1 MVVENMKFILRCFE
15 TFSGLSIN
23 FKKSCIVGFGVN
35 EEFLYRLTALCKC
48 KVGVLPI
55 CYLGIP
61 LGVDSRRV
69 ATSDVVVE
77 KFRKKLA
84 GWKCRSMSWA
94 ARIVLVNAVLSSLPI
109 YFMSL
114 FQAAVSGGLDGKRKM
129 AKVNWK
135 QICKPKENGGAGVVN
150 LEIKNKVL
158 LAKWRWRVMVDKN
171 ALWSKV
177 ILAKYGSN
185 AKQWRAIVENSF
197 DVRLNRW
204 IGDKDFKWKDHWCG
218 NCPLKFEFPR
228 LFRLAKFKNGSVF
241 YYSALL
247 DREWGMIS
255 RLLDWVG
262 GVVLI
267 PEVEDRILWKHDKN
281 GEFSVKQLT
290 KLMVDGVGVDFSF
303 AFDRLW
309 KLKVPSRVR
318 YFLWLIA
325 IDRVPTK
332 DFLIKKGLKIGVIF
346 NICPWCNREWEKTD
360 HLFFNCIFIN
370 GFWKR
375 IFNWWDIRWKKVNNF
390 EDFYSCCFK
399 VKILGSCK
407 SLWLIAIVA
416 AVWSIWLARN
426 EMVFDNKVL
435 KMDTLVFHAK
445 MRALLWSRAAF
456 DECRFHERLWFKFN
470 VSGIV
475 FEGVQG
481 GGGVLRGEDGIV
493 RALFSGPIDAGDA
506 ESTELGAIIIALDII
521 IEISWKR
528 TGSLIIEI
536 GSREVLSWT
545 LEKTRKHGNEM
556 ADSLAIAGANRTSMF
571 KAWW

>member
-1 MVVENMKFILRCFE
+1 MKFILRCFE

-23 FKKSCIVGFGVN
+23 FKKSCIVRFGVN
-35 EEFLYRLTALCKC
+35 EEFLYRLTGLCKC

-55 CYLGIP
+55 YYLGIP

-94 ARIVLVNAVLSSLPI
+94 ARIVL
-109 YFMSL
+109 
-114 FQAAVSGGLDGKRKM
+114 
-129 AKVNWK
+129 
-135 QICKPKENGGAGVVN
+135 ICRPKENGGAGVVN
-150 LEIKNKVL
+150 LEIKNKAL

-185 AKQWRAIVENSF
+185 AKQWRFGVNNLKDMSTVWRGIVENSF
-197 DVRLNRW
+197 DVRVNRW
-204 IGDKDFKWKDHWCG
+204 IGDKDFKWKGVRDDKSSLGLGEWCG
-218 NCPLKFEFPR
+218 IDP
-228 LFRLAKFKNGSVF
+228 
-241 YYSALL
+241 
-247 DREWGMIS
+247 
-255 RLLDWVG
+255 G
-262 GVVLI
+262 GGGPDI
-267 PEVEDRILWKHDKN
+267 MEAQQKW
-281 GEFSVKQLT
+281 
-290 KLMVDGVGVDFSF
+290 
-303 AFDRLW
+303 
-309 KLKVPSRVR
+309 
-318 YFLWLIA
+318 
-325 IDRVPTK
+325 
-332 DFLIKKGLKIGVIF
+332 
-346 NICPWCNREWEKTD
+346 EWEKTD

-375 IFNWWDIRWKKVNNF
+375 IFNWWDIGWKKVNNF

-435 KMDTLVFHAK
+435 TMDTLVFHAK

-456 DECRFHERLWFKFN
+456 DECRFHERLWWFCPYKCCLSKSDPGGWCFPPHGWFKFN
-470 VSGIV
+470 V
-475 FEGVQG
+475 
-481 GGGVLRGEDGIV
+481 
-493 RALFSGPIDAGDA
+493 SGPIDAGDA

-521 IEISWKR
+521 IEIGWKR

-536 GSREVLSWT
+536 GSREVLSWI
-545 LEKTRKHGNEM
+545 LEKTRRRWSHQVIFAELERRWSRVGDLSFSATVANGNEM